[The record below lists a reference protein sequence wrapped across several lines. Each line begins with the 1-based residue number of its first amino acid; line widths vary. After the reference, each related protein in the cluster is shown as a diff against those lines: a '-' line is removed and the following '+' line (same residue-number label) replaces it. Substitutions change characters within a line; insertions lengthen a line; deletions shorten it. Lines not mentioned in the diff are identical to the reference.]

1 MTIEKLIAG
10 CLSLTPIESHIVD
23 YIFKHKEDILL
34 FSINDLATVLYVSKA
49 TILRFCKKLG
59 FKGFNDFKVQ
69 LAKDL
74 NSNIDNK
81 SVDINYP
88 FNSFDSSK
96 DISDKILKIYESTIK
111 DTYNCI
117 DYYKLNAIVRVL
129 NSADVIDIYASA
141 HNFNIAETFKDKM
154 LTIGKYV
161 NCIEN
166 FYDQRLN
173 ASASTNTHI
182 AIILSYSGRANWIPI
197 ILKKLKEKQID
208 VIWVGRNGQNLYP
221 SLISYHLGVSDLE
234 NFRDRISQFSSSIAI
249 QYMMDVLFGCIY
261 NFENEKNTKYI
272 HNHLDYIDNRKL

>member
-10 CLSLTPIESHIVD
+10 CLALTPIENQIVD

-34 FSINDLATVLYVSKA
+34 FSINDLATILYVSKA

-69 LAKDL
+69 LAKDI

-111 DTYNCI
+111 DTYDCL
-117 DYYKLNAIVRVL
+117 DYHKLNVIVKVL
-129 NSADVIDIYASA
+129 NSAEVIDIYASA
-141 HNFNIAETFKDKM
+141 HNYNIAETFKDKM

-208 VIWVGRNGQNLYP
+208 VIWIGRNGQNLYP

-261 NFENEKNTKYI
+261 NYENKKNTEYI